1 MQGLVV
7 LAYFSNFSADRKIR
21 LASGLFK
28 LGPQFPIG
36 RHGPV
41 KAVQRGLTIVPSGWR
56 DGNC

>member
-7 LAYFSNFSADRKIR
+7 LAYFSNYSADRKIR

-41 KAVQRGLTIVPSGWR
+41 KAVQRGFDYSPIGLAR
-56 DGNC
+56 R